1 MPEQPIEPPALSP
14 DGQAPELDL
23 ADVLE
28 EALEED
34 EAPPA
39 DAPAY
44 RVLDDPLVYPVIA
57 LGVALTTF
65 LPVFLGQRLCLPLLN
80 ALVIFPF
87 LVGALRTGRLRR
99 GLSLAA
105 FWAVCQAVAAL
116 LASFFMSARADFAVL
131 NALELR
137 TQLYTL
143 VATGQSQPGFVV
155 GIPLDLPQL
164 ALQALA
170 VVGGSL
176 VTAGLAG
183 LFLDATTINA
193 TGYAAASLLREAG
206 RPLPVLLLAWPVW
219 TIVRLAG
226 YLALGAA
233 LAEPLARG
241 DPEGIGLAGWWQRRR
256 RLIAVGA
263 GLVLLGIL
271 LQVVLTS
278 AWADLLRRLLGW

>member
-39 DAPAY
+39 DTPTY

-99 GLSLAA
+99 GLRLAA
-105 FWAVCQAVAAL
+105 FWAVCQTVAAL
-116 LASFFMSARADFAVL
+116 LASFFLSSRADFAVL
-131 NALELR
+131 NALEMR

-155 GIPLDLPQL
+155 GIPLDLPRL

-183 LFLDATTINA
+183 LFLDAVTINA
-193 TGYAAASLLREAG
+193 TSHAAASLLREAG
-206 RPLPVLLLAWPVW
+206 RPLPALLLAWPVW
-219 TIVRLAG
+219 TAVRLAG
-226 YLALGAA
+226 YLVLGAA
-233 LAEPLARG
+233 LAEPLAAG

-256 RLIAVGA
+256 RLIAVGV

-271 LQVVLTS
+271 LQVVLTPT
-278 AWADLLRRLLGW
+278 WADLLRRLLGW

>member
-1 MPEQPIEPPALSP
+1 MPDQPLEPPAINP
-14 DGQAPELDL
+14 DGQSPDLDL
-23 ADVLE
+23 ADV
-28 EALEED
+28 LEED

-39 DAPAY
+39 DAATY

-57 LGVALTTF
+57 LGVALTTA

-99 GLSLAA
+99 GLRLAA
-105 FWAVCQAVAAL
+105 FWAICQAAAAL
-116 LASFFMSARADFAVL
+116 LASLFLSARADFAIL

-143 VATGQSQPGFVV
+143 VATGQLQPGFVV
-155 GIPLDLPQL
+155 GVPLDLPRL
-164 ALQALA
+164 LLQALA
-170 VVGGSL
+170 VAGGSL
-176 VTAGLAG
+176 ATAGLAG
-183 LFLDATTINA
+183 LVLDAATINA
-193 TGYAAASLLREAG
+193 TSYAAASLLREAG
-206 RPLPVLLLAWPVW
+206 RPLPALLLAWPLW
-219 TIVRLAG
+219 TVLRLAG

-233 LAEPLARG
+233 LAEPLAAG

-271 LQVVLTS
+271 LQLLLTS